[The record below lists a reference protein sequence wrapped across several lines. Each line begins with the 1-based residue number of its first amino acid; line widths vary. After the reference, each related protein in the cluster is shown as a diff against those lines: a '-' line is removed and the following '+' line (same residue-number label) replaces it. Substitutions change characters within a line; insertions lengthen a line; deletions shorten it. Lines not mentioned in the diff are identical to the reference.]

1 MDNWKDNIIADAEG
15 LKKLLRE
22 SRRIAVLGMRSE
34 QFPYLPAH
42 FVPAYLD
49 EVGYEIVPVPVY
61 EPELT
66 VMLDKPVYR
75 SLLDVPGDIDMVD
88 VFRRADQLPMHVEEL
103 LARKPKAVWLQLGI
117 FDDDFAEKLA
127 REGIKV
133 VQDRC
138 LMVDHR
144 RLMQAS

>member
-1 MDNWKDNIIADAEG
+1 MENWKENIIDDAEG
-15 LKKLLRE
+15 LKKLLSE

-42 FVPAYLD
+42 FVAAYMD
-49 EVGYEIVPVPVY
+49 EAGYEIIPVPVY
-61 EPELT
+61 EPEVT
-66 VMLDKPVYR
+66 TMLDKPVYR
-75 SLLDVPGDIDMVD
+75 SLMDVPGEIDMVD
-88 VFRRADQLPMHVEEL
+88 VFRRADQLPMHVDDIIKK
-103 LARKPKAVWLQLGI
+103 RPKSVWLQLGI
-117 FDDDFAEKLA
+117 FDHQFAEKLA

-144 RLMQAS
+144 RLLATS

>member
-1 MDNWKDNIIADAEG
+1 MDNWKDNIITDAEG

-49 EVGYEIVPVPVY
+49 EAGYEIVPVPVY

-66 VMLDKPVYR
+66 VMLGKPVYR
-75 SLLDVPGDIDMVD
+75 SLLDVPGEIDMVD

-103 LARKPKAVWLQLGI
+103 TREEAQVSLAAAWDL
-117 FDDDFAEKLA
+117 
-127 REGIKV
+127 
-133 VQDRC
+133 
-138 LMVDHR
+138 
-144 RLMQAS
+144 

>member
-1 MDNWKDNIIADAEG
+1 MENWEDNIIDDTEG
-15 LKKLLRE
+15 LKRLLRE

-42 FVPAYLD
+42 FVAAYLD
-49 EVGYEIVPVPVY
+49 EVGFEVIPVPVY

-66 VMLDKPVYR
+66 TMLGKPVYR
-75 SLLDVPGDIDMVD
+75 SLLDIPGEIDMVD
-88 VFRRADQLPMHVEEL
+88 VFRRADQLPMHVSDL
-103 LARKPKAVWLQLGI
+103 LAVKPKSVWLQLGI
-117 FDDDFAEKLA
+117 FDDEFAETLA
-127 REGIKV
+127 RAGIKV

-144 RLMQAS
+144 RLKSDS